1 MAADPD
7 DDEFAR
13 TATAPDTQASP
24 KEALPPLGDKLGR
37 YKLERPLGIGG
48 MGVVHCAFD
57 PDLERR
63 VALKVL
69 RKVDRSDEARL
80 RLLREARALAKITHP
95 NVVNV
100 HEVGT
105 ADGRDYVAME
115 LIDGDSLDAWLKA
128 QPRST
133 ADIIAAFISA
143 GRGLAAAHAAGLVH
157 RDFKPHNVLRDQHG
171 RIVVTDF
178 GLARGV
184 EKDGQDI
191 SFDTTLPPG
200 TAADELTKTGSLL
213 GTPAYMAPE
222 QWDHG
227 PVGPAADQFGFCVA
241 LWEALAGERPFKGDT
256 FEDLKHEI
264 QRGPDELDVSKLP
277 RRLRKPLRRG
287 LDPDPAKRY
296 PSMDALL
303 AALTR
308 AERRPGV
315 AVVIGSGAI
324 VAAATLYLALSNR
337 STGPDCRAPVID
349 PGFWSANRAAELA
362 RADQGP
368 AAAAIQADF
377 DRWKGAR
384 ARACSANVADRE
396 ARLGCLDGVLARL
409 SLATQA
415 TLATKVP
422 RVETAQIL
430 VDPAVCETPR
440 PPRLMPATS
449 PEMVG
454 LATHVLESGLT
465 RDLFDGAAA
474 DALIAKTSEP
484 CSSAVAHLLAV
495 SARENGLD
503 RDHELDEAD
512 RLAQRCGDDRLIA
525 DVAIGEAVE
534 VMSETDSLTNEQT
547 GKLKRAQAL
556 TDVVAQRDLQS
567 DLDEVRA
574 TMASRADD
582 DGEAIARETAAIAGY
597 ETRGRVRAQ
606 IAAGLRLI
614 AFQEL
619 RGHPEDLAAVPAL
632 LAQYRA
638 LAVKHLG
645 EHDEAVR
652 NIDLTIA
659 QEDFSRGDVRGA
671 HAKLEHLIE
680 PMPLPHAQ
688 KITGRV
694 VDEQG
699 QPVAGALVTAGSRLV
714 GDAVSAAMPSDIA
727 RSATTKADGTFE
739 LPEAPERGAI
749 VAELAGKRS
758 VAQKLANNLTL
769 QLQPTTH
776 IEGKVD
782 LHGVPGETVGLS
794 AHSTAQGVTVPYA
807 VTAPILADGSF
818 VLDGLPRGKISI
830 SIGRASAATFLL
842 AGTEVD
848 ATGDSVRGVQISL
861 GGGARVIHVI
871 VRSTVASRVPSAEVF
886 VLPGHVASASLLSMV
901 ELLKTSNVRSARQLE
916 GESAPKPVLAQ
927 MKAGDMYATVRD
939 VPDGAASACALG
951 LPDRSDPTMKHIDE
965 HLDRIEV
972 KCVDIPKDA
981 EVVVVEV
988 PPFPRID

>member
-1 MAADPD
+1 MGADPD

-13 TATAPDTQASP
+13 TATAPDTQGSS
-24 KEALPPLGDKLGR
+24 KEALPPLGDRLGR
-37 YKLERPLGIGG
+37 YRLERPLGIGG

-128 QPRST
+128 KHRST
-133 ADIIAAFISA
+133 GDVIAAFTAA

-184 EKDGQDI
+184 ESKEDI

-227 PVGPAADQFGFCVA
+227 PVGPSADQFGFCVA
-241 LWEALAGERPFKGDT
+241 LWEALSGERPFKGDT
-256 FEDLKHEI
+256 FEDLKQEI
-264 QRGPDELDVSKLP
+264 RRGPEKLDCSKVP
-277 RRLRKPLRRG
+277 RRLRKVLRRG

-303 AALTR
+303 AAITR

-315 AVVIGSGAI
+315 AIVIASGAV
-324 VAAATLYLALSNR
+324 VAAAAFYLVLANR
-337 STGPDCRAPVID
+337 SGAPDCRAPVLD
-349 PGFWSANRAAELA
+349 PGFWSANRVAELT
-362 RADQGP
+362 RANQAP

-384 ARACSANVADRE
+384 ARACTTPVAERE
-396 ARLGCLDGVLARL
+396 ARLSCLDGVLARL
-409 SLATQA
+409 SIATQA
-415 TLATKVP
+415 SFATKVP

-430 VDPAVCETPR
+430 VDPAVCEMPR
-440 PPRLMPATS
+440 PPRLMPAMS

-454 LATHVLESGLT
+454 LATHVLEMGLS
-465 RDLFDGAAA
+465 RELFDSAAA
-474 DALIAKTSEP
+474 DALIARTSEP
-484 CSSAVAHLLAV
+484 CSSAVAHLVATN
-495 SARENGLD
+495 ARENGTD

-534 VMSETDSLTNEQT
+534 VMNETDSLTNEQT

-556 TDVVAQRDLQS
+556 VDVVSQRDLQA

-574 TMASRADD
+574 TIASRADD
-582 DGEAIARETAAIAGY
+582 DNEAIAREKSAIAGY
-597 ETRGRVRAQ
+597 EARGRVRAE
-606 IAAGLRLI
+606 ISAGLRLL
-614 AFQEL
+614 AFEAS
-619 RGHPEDLAAVPAL
+619 RGHPDDLAAAPAKL
-632 LAQYRA
+632 QQYRS
-638 LAVKHLG
+638 LAIRHLG

-652 NIDLTIA
+652 TIDIA
-659 QEDFSRGDVRGA
+659 LANEEFSQGDVRGA
-671 HAKLEHLIE
+671 HAKWEQLRE
-680 PMPLPHAQ
+680 PMPLAHAQ

-694 VDEQG
+694 VDDHGE
-699 QPVAGALVTAGSRLV
+699 PVAGALVTVGPRLV
-714 GDAVSAAMPSDIA
+714 GDAVSAAVPSDVS
-727 RSATTKADGTFE
+727 RSATTKPDGTFE
-739 LPEAPERGAI
+739 IPDAPERGAI
-749 VAELAGKRS
+749 VAELGGKRS
-758 VAQKLANNLTL
+758 VAQKLADQLTL
-769 QLQPTTH
+769 ELEPTTH

-794 AHSTAQGVTVPYA
+794 AHPVAQAVTVPYA

-818 VLDGLPRGKISI
+818 AIDGLPRGKISI
-830 SIGRASAATFLL
+830 SIGRASAATYLL
-842 AGTEVD
+842 AGTEVN
-848 ATGDSVRGVQISL
+848 ATGDSVRGVALSL
-861 GGGARVIHVI
+861 GGGSRLIQVI

-886 VLPGHVASASLLSMV
+886 VLPGHVVSASLLSMV
-901 ELLKTSNVRSARQLE
+901 DLLKTSNVRSARQLE
-916 GESAPKPVLAQ
+916 GESAPKAVLAQ
-927 MKAGDMYATVRD
+927 MKPGDMYATVRD
-939 VPDGAASACALG
+939 VPDGDASACAMG

-972 KCVDIPKDA
+972 RCVDIPKGA